1 MEKNQK
7 IAITG
12 SSGSIGIT
20 FPKNCKRLFTRLE
33 SSKEKMIQ
41 ELIKFNKKPDTV
53 IHLAAL
59 VSTKKCE
66 EDFFQA
72 YNLNVNG
79 AIKWYKA
86 CKYVGI
92 KNFIFVSTSHVYR
105 PIKNFDVK
113 IGICFD
119 KKPKN
124 NYGKT
129 KLEAE
134 KKLIFLSKNK
144 GYPKLIIARIFSVF
158 SLNARKDFLIY
169 ELLERKKNKIYSELR
184 GQNIQRDFLSS
195 EKISNKLIKITF
207 NKNQK
212 KIYHICSGQGIK
224 IKDISTKILGQKFY
238 EKCTKIEDN
247 NSLWNSL
254 IGRPTLFN

>member
-1 MEKNQK
+1 MEKIEK

-12 SSGSIGIT
+12 CTGSIGLA
-20 FPKNCKRLFTRLE
+20 FPKNCKKLFTRLE

-41 ELIKFNKKPDTV
+41 ELIKFNKKPETV

-66 EDFFQA
+66 EDYSKA
-72 YNLNVNG
+72 YDLNVNG
-79 AIKWYKA
+79 AKKWYEA

-113 IGICFD
+113 VGVLFD
-119 KKPKN
+119 KKPNN

-134 KKLIFLSKNK
+134 KQLQFLSKNK
-144 GYPKLIIARIFSVF
+144 GCPKLVITRVFSVF
-158 SLNARKDFLIY
+158 SYNVREDFLIY
-169 ELLERKKNKIYSELR
+169 ELLKRKKNKIFSELK
-184 GQNIQRDFLSS
+184 GQNIQRDFLPS
-195 EKISNKLIKITF
+195 EVIANKLIKISISRYK
-207 NKNQK
+207 KN
-212 KIYHICSGQGIK
+212 IYHICSGKGIRV
-224 IKDISTKILGQKFY
+224 KDICLKILGKKFY
-238 EKCTKIEDN
+238 DKCKKIDDN
-247 NSLWNSL
+247 NSIWKSM
-254 IGRPTLFN
+254 IGRPTLFK